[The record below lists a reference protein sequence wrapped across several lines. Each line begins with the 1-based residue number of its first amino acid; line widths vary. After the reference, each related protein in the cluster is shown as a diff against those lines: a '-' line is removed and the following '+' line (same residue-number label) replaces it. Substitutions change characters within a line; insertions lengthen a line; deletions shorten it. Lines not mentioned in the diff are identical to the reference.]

1 MKMRSAGLAI
11 ALLATIS
18 SGAAAQ
24 DLGPLELN
32 ELVKGRKWLG
42 AIGGDLSSSGMS
54 AYWDFGAD
62 GSMCVRFAGA
72 KPNDRCAD
80 EGRWKIEDQTL
91 CWDLTYVGEQYGYK
105 SACVKVQKAGTAT
118 EYQMHNV
125 KGFRQFLFRAV
136 N

>member
-1 MKMRSAGLAI
+1 MKLRSAGLAI

-32 ELVKGRKWLG
+32 ELVKGRRWLV

-54 AYWDFGAD
+54 AYWDFRAD

-91 CWDLTYVGEQYGYK
+91 CWDL
-105 SACVKVQKAGTAT
+105 
-118 EYQMHNV
+118 
-125 KGFRQFLFRAV
+125 
-136 N
+136 